1 MNKDHVV
8 VGFLSGTSIV
18 LVCLSALFAVTFA
31 RIAETIPLS
40 TQDKIR

>member
-18 LVCLSALFAVTFA
+18 LVCLSALFGSDVCPD
-31 RIAETIPLS
+31 R
-40 TQDKIR
+40 